1 MGAPDR
7 RPAAARICWTAALAI
22 VLTGSAFGQPG
33 QPAPAQPSYTMQDAN
48 LKAALPGA
56 LAGVGIDQ
64 LLDAQVPLNLVFK
77 DEAGRDLP
85 LSTYFQSKKPV
96 ILVLV
101 YYECPML
108 CTQILNGV
116 ESSLKAVSFNPGRD
130 FEVVSVSFDPTDT
143 PELAASKKQM
153 LLKRYGRTGTANGWH
168 LLTGDEKNIKALT
181 DAVGFHYKYDA
192 KTKQFAHASG
202 IMILTPEGRISRYFY
217 GVEYA
222 PRDIRLGLVE
232 ASRNQIGSPV
242 DQILLFCYH
251 YDPSTG
257 KYGALVMNMVRFA
270 GAGFVL
276 VAGAF
281 LFLMVRREKR
291 RLAVHH
297 G

>member
-1 MGAPDR
+1 MLLL
-7 RPAAARICWTAALAI
+7 AAA
-22 VLTGSAFGQPG
+22 VLSGYAQPG
-33 QPAPAQPSYTMQDAN
+33 QPAPAQPSYSMQDAN
-48 LKAALPGA
+48 LKPALPGA
-56 LAGVGIDQ
+56 LVGVGIDQ
-64 LLDAQVPLNLVFK
+64 RLDAQIPLNLVFR
-77 DEAGRDLP
+77 DEAGRDVP

-96 ILVLV
+96 ILTLV

-108 CTQILNGV
+108 CTQILNGL
-116 ESSLKAVSFNPGRD
+116 ESSLKAVSFNPGQD
-130 FEVVSVSFDPTDT
+130 FEVLSVSFDPSDT

-153 LLKRYGRTGTANGWH
+153 LLKRYGRPNTANGWH
-168 LLTGDEKNIKALT
+168 LLTGDEAHIKALT

-192 KTKQFAHASG
+192 QTKQFAHASG

-222 PRDIRLGLVE
+222 PRDVRLGLVE
-232 ASRNQIGSPV
+232 ASKNRIGSPV

-257 KYGALVMNMVRFA
+257 KYGAMVMKIVRFA

-276 VAGAF
+276 ACGTF
-281 LFLMVRREKR
+281 LFLVLRRER
-291 RLAVHH
+291 RGLVVHH